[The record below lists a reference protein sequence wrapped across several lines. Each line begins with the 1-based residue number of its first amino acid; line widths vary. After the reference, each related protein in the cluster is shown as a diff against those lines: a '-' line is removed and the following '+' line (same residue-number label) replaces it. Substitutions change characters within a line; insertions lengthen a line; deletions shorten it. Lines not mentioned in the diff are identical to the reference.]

1 MTPPF
6 SLYVDEIS
14 PDKIKATVSNSNTIT
29 YNLRTMLSAHNPF
42 FAHSYRG
49 SLYHILGEEING
61 IRIAPIG
68 KFICMLVKNGDS
80 WGMIFLDLINN
91 LYLAEE
97 MAKKLNLPKLEGK
110 FMQVYAEIVDHP
122 EKHNKFKRVLGKAEA
137 N

>member
-1 MTPPF
+1 MTAPF

-29 YNLRTMLSAHNPF
+29 YNLKTILSAHNPF
-42 FAHSYRG
+42 YAHSYRG
-49 SLYHILGEEING
+49 SMDHLLGEDVNG

-68 KFICMLVKNGDS
+68 KFICMLVTGES
-80 WGMIFLDLINN
+80 RGMIFLDLINN

-97 MAKKLNLPKLEGK
+97 MAEKLNLIKLQAK
-110 FMQVYAEIVDHP
+110 FMQVYTEIVNHP
-122 EKHNKFKRVLGKAEA
+122 EKHNKFKLVLGQTED